1 MSTPRLYIPR
11 ALESTVLRLSTQY
24 PVVTLVGPR
33 QSGKTTLARHLF
45 ADWAYVNLED
55 PQMRMLAQEDL
66 NGFFSQFS
74 ERVVIDEAQHV
85 PLLLSKIQVLVDER
99 GQRPGQFILTG
110 SQEVHLHGM
119 LSQSLAGRVAI
130 VTVMPFSLTELAH
143 AGHPPLE
150 RDEQLVRG
158 FMPRLYAGS
167 TLDTAE
173 YWAGYVATYVQKDI
187 KAIASV
193 QDELQFHKFLT
204 LLAGRIGSLL
214 NYTSLANDLGV
225 AQKTVQR
232 WVSLL
237 VSSHIVFLLP
247 AWTPSRTSAIVK
259 TPKLY
264 FCDSGLAS
272 YLLRIEGAQQMVRD
286 PLRGNLFEGMVVAE
300 AMKTALNAFRRPDLS
315 FFRNSAGLEVD
326 LLVSRQRQL
335 TGYEVKSGESF
346 SKDQLSN
353 LMEFEKRY
361 SEYLDPS
368 RRGGLIYAGEGE
380 HLFLEHTVTP
390 YQRSGALFEP

>member
-1 MSTPRLYIPR
+1 MKTPHPYIPR

-24 PVVTLVGPR
+24 PVVKLIGSR
-33 QSGKTTLARHLF
+33 GAGKTTLARHLF

-66 NGFFSQFS
+66 NGFFSRFP
-74 ERVVIDEAQHV
+74 ERVIIDEAQHV

-99 GQRPGQFILTG
+99 GQRPGQFILTE
-110 SQEVHLHGM
+110 SQEM

-143 AGHPPLE
+143 AGHPPIE

-158 FMPRLYAGS
+158 FMPRLYTGPA
-167 TLDTAE
+167 LDTAE
-173 YWAGYVATYVQKDI
+173 YWADYVQKDI
-187 KAIASV
+187 KLIASV
-193 QDELQFHKFLT
+193 QDELQFHRFLT
-204 LLAGRIGSLL
+204 LLAGRVGSLL
-214 NYTSLANDLGV
+214 NYSSLANDLGV

-237 VSSHIVFLLP
+237 VSSHIMFLLP
-247 AWTPSRTSAIVK
+247 AWTPRRTSAIVK

-300 AMKTALNAFRRPDLS
+300 AMKTALNAYRQPDLS

-326 LLVSRQRQL
+326 LLISRQRLL

-346 SKDQLSN
+346 SKDRLSN

-361 SEYLDPS
+361 RDYLDPS

>member
-99 GQRPGQFILTG
+99 GQRPGQFIITE
-110 SQEVHLHGM
+110 SHEVV
-119 LSQSLAGRVAI
+119 SQSLAGRVAI
-130 VTVMPFSLTELAH
+130 VTVMPLSLAELSQY
-143 AGHPPLE
+143 GSPPLS

-264 FCDSGLAS
+264 FCDPGLAS

>member
-1 MSTPRLYIPR
+1 MKRPCPYIPR

-24 PVVTLVGPR
+24 PVVKLIGSR
-33 QSGKTTLARHLF
+33 GAGKTTLARHLF

-55 PQMRMLAQEDL
+55 PQMRIFAQEDL
-66 NGFFSQFS
+66 NGFFSQFP
-74 ERVVIDEAQHV
+74 ERVIIDEAQHV

-99 GQRPGQFILTG
+99 GQRPGQFIITE
-110 SQEVHLHGM
+110 SHEVV
-119 LSQSLAGRVAI
+119 SQSLAGRVAI
-130 VTVMPFSLTELAH
+130 VTVMPLSLAELSQY
-143 AGHPPLE
+143 GSLPLS

-158 FMPRLYAGS
+158 FMPRLYTGA

-173 YWAGYVATYVQKDI
+173 YWADYVQKDI
-187 KAIASV
+187 KLIASV
-193 QDELQFHKFLT
+193 RDELQSHRFLT
-204 LLAGRIGSLL
+204 LLAGRVGSLL

-264 FCDSGLAS
+264 FCDPGLAS

>member
-1 MSTPRLYIPR
+1 MKTPHPYILR

-66 NGFFSQFS
+66 NGFFSRFP
-74 ERVVIDEAQHV
+74 ERVIIDEAQHV

-130 VTVMPFSLTELAH
+130 VTVMPLSLAELSQY
-143 AGHPPLE
+143 GSLPLS

-158 FMPRLYAGS
+158 FMPRLYTGA

-173 YWAGYVATYVQKDI
+173 YWADYVQKDI
-187 KAIASV
+187 KLIASV
-193 QDELQFHKFLT
+193 RDELQSHRFLT
-204 LLAGRIGSLL
+204 LLAGRVGSLL
-214 NYTSLANDLGV
+214 NYSSLANDLGV

-247 AWTPSRTSAIVK
+247 AWTPRRTSA
-259 TPKLY
+259 
-264 FCDSGLAS
+264 S
-272 YLLRIEGAQQMVRD
+272 
-286 PLRGNLFEGMVVAE
+286 
-300 AMKTALNAFRRPDLS
+300 
-315 FFRNSAGLEVD
+315 
-326 LLVSRQRQL
+326 
-335 TGYEVKSGESF
+335 
-346 SKDQLSN
+346 
-353 LMEFEKRY
+353 
-361 SEYLDPS
+361 
-368 RRGGLIYAGEGE
+368 
-380 HLFLEHTVTP
+380 
-390 YQRSGALFEP
+390 

>member
-1 MSTPRLYIPR
+1 MKRPCPYIPR

-24 PVVTLVGPR
+24 PVVKLIGSR
-33 QSGKTTLARHLF
+33 GAGKTTLARHLF

-55 PQMRMLAQEDL
+55 PQMRIFAQEDL
-66 NGFFSQFS
+66 NGFFSQFP
-74 ERVVIDEAQHV
+74 ERVIIDEAQHV

-99 GQRPGQFILTG
+99 GQRPGQFIITE
-110 SQEVHLHGM
+110 SHEVV
-119 LSQSLAGRVAI
+119 SQSLAGRVAI
-130 VTVMPFSLTELAH
+130 VTVMPLSLAELSNY
-143 AGHPPLE
+143 GSPPLS

-158 FMPRLYAGS
+158 FMPRLYAGPV
-167 TLDTAE
+167 LDTTE

-187 KAIASV
+187 KTIASV
-193 QDELQFHKFLT
+193 QDELLFHTFLT
-204 LLAGRIGSLL
+204 LLAGRVGSLL
-214 NYTSLANDLGV
+214 NYTSLAHDLGV

-264 FCDSGLAS
+264 FCDPGLAS
-272 YLLRIEGAQQMVRD
+272 YLLGIGEGYQMARD
-286 PLRGNLFEGMVVAE
+286 PLRGNLFEQMVVSE
-300 AMKTALNAFRRPDLS
+300 AMKRALNAYRRPDLS
-315 FFRNSAGLEVD
+315 FFRNSSGLEVD
-326 LLVSRQRQL
+326 LLVRCQRQL
-335 TGYEVKSGESF
+335 TGYEIKSGESF

-353 LMEFEKRY
+353 LLQFEERY
-361 SEYLDPS
+361 REYLDPS

-390 YQRSGALFEP
+390 YQKAGPLFEP

>member
-74 ERVVIDEAQHV
+74 ERVIIDEVQLV

-99 GQRPGQFILTG
+99 GQSPGQFILIE
-110 SQEVHLHGM
+110 SYEVP
-119 LSQSLAGRVAI
+119 SQSLAGRVAI

-143 AGHPPLE
+143 AGYPPLR

-158 FMPRLYAGS
+158 FMPRLYAEP

-173 YWAGYVATYVQKDI
+173 YWSGYVQRDI
-187 KAIASV
+187 MLITSV
-193 QDELQFHKFLT
+193 QDEGQFYKFLT
-204 LLAGRIGSLL
+204 LLAGRVGSLL
-214 NYTSLANDLGV
+214 NYSSLANDLGV

-232 WVSLL
+232 WVSRL
-237 VSSHIVFLLP
+237 VSSHIVFPLP

-264 FCDSGLAS
+264 FCDPGLAS

-286 PLRGNLFEGMVVAE
+286 PLRGNLFEQMVVAE
-300 AMKTALNAFRRPDLS
+300 AMKTALNAFRRPDLF

-326 LLVSRQRQL
+326 LLVSRQRLL

>member
-1 MSTPRLYIPR
+1 MKGPHPYIPR

-24 PVVTLVGPR
+24 PVVKLIGPR
-33 QSGKTTLARHLF
+33 GAGKTTLARHLF
-45 ADWAYVNLED
+45 ADWTYVNLED

-66 NGFFSQFS
+66 NGFFSRFP
-74 ERVVIDEAQHV
+74 ERVIIDETQLI
-85 PLLLSKIQVLVDER
+85 PLLSSKAQVLVDER
-99 GQRPGQFILTG
+99 GQRPGQFILIE
-110 SQEVHLHGM
+110 SYEVP
-119 LSQSLAGRVAI
+119 SQSLAGRVAI
-130 VTVMPFSLTELAH
+130 VTIMPFSLTELSH
-143 AGHPPLE
+143 AGYPPLR

-158 FMPRLYAGS
+158 FMPRLYTGA

-187 KAIASV
+187 KLITPV
-193 QDELQFHKFLT
+193 QDEGQFYKFLT
-204 LLAGRIGSLL
+204 LLAGRVGSLL
-214 NYTSLANDLGV
+214 NYASLANDLGM
-225 AQKTVQR
+225 AQKIVQR

-264 FCDSGLAS
+264 FCDPGLAS
-272 YLLRIEGAQQMVRD
+272 YLLSIEGAQQMVRD
-286 PLRGNLFEGMVVAE
+286 PLRGNLFEQMVVAE

-315 FFRNSAGLEVD
+315 FFRNSSGLEVD
-326 LLVSRQRQL
+326 LLVSRQRLL

-346 SKDQLSN
+346 PEDQLSN

-361 SEYLDPS
+361 KDYLDPS